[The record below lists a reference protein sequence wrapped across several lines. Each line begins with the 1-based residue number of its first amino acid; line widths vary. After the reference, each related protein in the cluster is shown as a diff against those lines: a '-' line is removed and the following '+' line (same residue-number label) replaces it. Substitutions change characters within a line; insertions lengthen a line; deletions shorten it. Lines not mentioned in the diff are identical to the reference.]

1 AAHSPDDDLDS
12 LQTGES
18 LDERVVAAQLLR
30 ICLISALVEGLA
42 QVVITVNILVDGSAR
57 QLIDPQIKP
66 NQPVETYNIPVSL
79 SSHTAFLHSIPE
91 LLGCSVQGASSSGIQ
106 SQCQGAA

>member
-1 AAHSPDDDLDS
+1 MARIVAPQHK
-12 LQTGES
+12 TGES

-66 NQPVETYNIPVSL
+66 NQPVETYNIP
-79 SSHTAFLHSIPE
+79 
-91 LLGCSVQGASSSGIQ
+91 LLLASTRWKTRHKRKY
-106 SQCQGAA
+106 GAA